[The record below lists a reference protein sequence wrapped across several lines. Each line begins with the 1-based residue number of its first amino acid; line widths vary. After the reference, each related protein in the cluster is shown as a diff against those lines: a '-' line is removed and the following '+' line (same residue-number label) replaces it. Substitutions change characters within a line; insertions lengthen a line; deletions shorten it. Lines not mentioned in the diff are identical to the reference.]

1 MEPVF
6 TEWQIEQLERVKV
19 LLAYHKLPKISWHTA
34 VNNHASTRP
43 KIHGGKLCE
52 SVRKCKTYNHVQ
64 TPGSASVV
72 QCTLTLPNS
81 FQAGDGIVL
90 VARGTGTDEQ
100 NASEDACH
108 TAFAILLILNMSQ
121 VVLREAHWNIEVPA
135 LVNAVNTLLH
145 AEGQA
150 LPVHQRTARQNGL
163 EGDAMGFAAR
173 DVAVADLLRMC
184 LRTHGGEVDPA
195 RISRDLLRPEMVNQG
210 LDMATQP
217 RMFQRLDALLHPRQ
231 LRPWIEQ
238 HPDFQWKPHGAKGM
252 RVTWAE
258 PAPAA
263 LLDGPAHARAPASGS
278 AGSANIEEMPPPPSR
293 PPPGAEPAALLDGRA
308 HACAPASGSAGSAN
322 IEEMPPPPSR
332 PASNTDAPASGSAV
346 QSFYEKKRRQ
356 SSNGDAPASGSASVT
371 QWPMRS
377 GIFLLESPVIQEQNL
392 SSASDS
398 RWKKQSSSS
407 EAYAGRSWG
416 GNTWSRSAWDYKK

>member
-1 MEPVF
+1 
-6 TEWQIEQLERVKV
+6 
-19 LLAYHKLPKISWHTA
+19 
-34 VNNHASTRP
+34 
-43 KIHGGKLCE
+43 
-52 SVRKCKTYNHVQ
+52 
-64 TPGSASVV
+64 
-72 QCTLTLPNS
+72 
-81 FQAGDGIVL
+81 
-90 VARGTGTDEQ
+90 
-100 NASEDACH
+100 
-108 TAFAILLILNMSQ
+108 
-121 VVLREAHWNIEVPA
+121 
-135 LVNAVNTLLH
+135 VNAVNALLH

-184 LRTHGGEVDPA
+184 LRTHGGEFDPA

-217 RMFQRLDALLHPRQ
+217 RMFQRLDALLHPGQ

-293 PPPGAEPAALLDGRA
+293 P
-308 HACAPASGSAGSAN
+308 
-322 IEEMPPPPSR
+322 
-332 PASNTDAPASGSAV
+332 ASNA
-346 QSFYEKKRRQ
+346 
-356 SSNGDAPASGSASVT
+356 DAPASGSASV
-371 QWPMRS
+371 PLAASCS
-377 GIFLLESPVIQEQNL
+377 GIFLQESPVIQEQNL
-392 SSASDS
+392 STASES
-398 RWKKQSSSS
+398 RWKKQSSDSS
-407 EAYAGRSWG
+407 EADAGRSWG
-416 GNTWSRSAWDYKK
+416 GNTWSRSAWDYNK

>member
-1 MEPVF
+1 MF
-6 TEWQIEQLERVKV
+6 NEWPMEQLEPVKALV
-19 LLAYHKLPKISWHTA
+19 AYHKLPSIMWHTA

-52 SVRKCKTYNHVQ
+52 SVRKCKTYDHVQ

-72 QCTLTLPNS
+72 QCTLRLPNS
-81 FQAGDGIVL
+81 FQQADGIEL
-90 VARGTGTDEQ
+90 VARGTGTDEK

-135 LVNAVNTLLH
+135 LVNAVNALLH

-184 LRTHGGEVDPA
+184 LRSHGGQFDPA
-195 RISRDLLRPEMVNQG
+195 RISRDLLRREMVNQG

-217 RMFQRLDALLHPRQ
+217 RMFQRLDALLHPGQ
-231 LRPWIEQ
+231 LRPFIEQ
-238 HPDFQWKPHGAKGM
+238 HPDFQWMPHGAKGM

-293 PPPGAEPAALLDGRA
+293 P
-308 HACAPASGSAGSAN
+308 
-322 IEEMPPPPSR
+322 
-332 PASNTDAPASGSAV
+332 ASNADAPASGSAV

-356 SSNGDAPASGSASVT
+356 SSNADAPASGSASVT

-377 GIFLLESPVIQEQNL
+377 GIFLQESPVIQEQNL
-392 SSASDS
+392 STASES
-398 RWKKQSSSS
+398 RWKKQSSDSS
-407 EAYAGRSWG
+407 EADAGRSWG
-416 GNTWSRSAWDYKK
+416 GNTWSRSAWDYNK

>member
-1 MEPVF
+1 M
-6 TEWQIEQLERVKV
+6 EQLEPVKALV
-19 LLAYHKLPKISWHTA
+19 AYHKLPSIMWHTA

-52 SVRKCKTYNHVQ
+52 SVRKCKTYDHVQ

-72 QCTLTLPNS
+72 QCTLRLPNS
-81 FQAGDGIVL
+81 FQQGDGIEL
-90 VARGTGTDEQ
+90 VARGTGTDEK

-108 TAFAILLILNMSQ
+108 TAFATLLILNMSQ

-135 LVNAVNTLLH
+135 LVNAVNALLH

-184 LRTHGGEVDPA
+184 LRTHGGQFDPA
-195 RISRDLLRPEMVNQG
+195 RISHNLLRPYG

-217 RMFQRLDALLHPRQ
+217 RMYQRLDALLHPGD

-293 PPPGAEPAALLDGRA
+293 PPPGAEPAALLDGPA
-308 HACAPASGSAGSAN
+308 HARAPASGSAGSAN

-332 PASNTDAPASGSAV
+332 PASNA
-346 QSFYEKKRRQ
+346 
-356 SSNGDAPASGSASVT
+356 DAPASGSASV
-371 QWPMRS
+371 PLAASCS
-377 GIFLLESPVIQEQNL
+377 GIFLQESPVIQEQNL
-392 SSASDS
+392 STASES
-398 RWKKQSSSS
+398 RWKKQSRDSS
-407 EAYAGRSWG
+407 EADAGRSWG
-416 GNTWSRSAWDYKK
+416 GNTWSRSAWDYNK